1 MNEKSPQV
9 DYYRRK
15 PEQVYKRFYQ
25 SAARELT
32 YNALVKA
39 NPDQSIHQ
47 PTEDEGR
54 QTIELVPI
62 NKSWDNLCIIVHPE
76 AEWVPVSGELQV
88 SIQLGQG
95 FIDRSSELE
104 ATALEF
110 VKEFNVFLSNGEYTV
125 TKRNILFDYANP
137 RADEMAMIFDNETLA
152 SQQEIY
158 ELNKIINRS
167 SVRPPDF

>member
-1 MNEKSPQV
+1 MNEKSPQI

-25 SAARELT
+25 AAARELT

-39 NPDQSIHQ
+39 NPDQSIRQ
-47 PTEDEGR
+47 PTQAEGR
-54 QTIELVPI
+54 QTVELIPI

-95 FIDRSSELE
+95 FIDRTDELVP
-104 ATALEF
+104 TALEF
-110 VKEFNVFLSNGEYTV
+110 VKEFNIFLSNGEYTV
-125 TKRNILFDYANP
+125 TMRNILFDYANP
-137 RADEMAMIFDNETLA
+137 KPDQMAVIFDNETLA
-152 SQQEIY
+152 TKQDIDD
-158 ELNKIINRS
+158 LNKTINRS
-167 SVRPPDF
+167 NTRPLDY